1 MIDLTKINYVPF
13 DLANLSLIQNEVASV
28 YRRFIDDA
36 VELTATPVEWST
48 TNLPI
53 TRNTINNHLEKLGAT
68 VTRARLFLTLP
79 NSTMAAHIDGN
90 NVNDTYWALNI
101 PIEVEESNHWHEWY
115 NYHGELLSNNN
126 LTYTDYIRPANPN
139 QLTVSD
145 RLCFTTAHLVK
156 VGTFHGVVNQTNYK
170 RVMLS
175 IRFSTPSIEFMLTIA
190 QKTCKITSNIL

>member
-1 MIDLTKINYVPF
+1 MIDPTQINYVPF
-13 DLANLSLIQNEVASV
+13 HLANLSLIQNEVASV
-28 YRRFIDDA
+28 YRQFIDDA
-36 VELTATPVEWST
+36 DELTATPVEWST

-53 TRNTINNHLEKLGAT
+53 TRNTINDHLEKLGAT

-79 NSTMAAHIDGN
+79 NSVMAAHIDGN

-101 PIEVEESNHWHEWY
+101 PIEVEQSNHWQEWY
-115 NYHGELLSNNN
+115 SYHGELLSNNN